1 MSLESKQAVT
11 LGVHGL
17 LIGVIF
23 SRLSQ
28 RLALWD
34 KPKMHTVVILI
45 EISINVRDVHFHE
58 TVS

>member
-1 MSLESKQAVT
+1 MSVESKQAVT

-28 RLALWD
+28 KLTQWD

-45 EISINVRDVHFHE
+45 DLSIDVRDVHFHE